1 MQVAKIKPVVTDIPR
16 GNYSRNGFG
25 TFPIR
30 EDWDIRNAAVQRVL
44 SILDGNKVEKDNDT
58 LAALSTVKGLFSR
71 IYVRDCW
78 DWFTVCKQLAY
89 PGHDLSKEISL
100 TLGNYRAA
108 ILGDDADR
116 QAELFSKLSELPVP
130 EMLEH
135 FIDLNVKG
143 KHPIDETEFAFILW
157 SQSKANEYFVGATT
171 RTIDNTLKFARERF
185 PENAPYGVVGAY
197 LVDDALEVRDILK
210 NEMEDLY
217 AYRGLY
223 RGELVDIRERVEGV
237 LQRHHQLRNSP
248 WDGAD
253 PELEVTVEQEMAL

>member
-1 MQVAKIKPVVTDIPR
+1 MAKIKPVVTDIPG
-16 GNYSRNGFG
+16 GNYSKYGFG

-30 EDWDIRNAAVQRVL
+30 EDWDVRNAAVQRVL
-44 SILDGNKVEKDNDT
+44 SILDGNTVEKDNDT

-71 IYVRDCW
+71 VYVRDCW
-78 DWFTVCKQLAY
+78 DWFTVCRQLAY

-100 TLGNYRAA
+100 ALGNYRAA
-108 ILGDDADR
+108 ILSDDAGR

-143 KHPIDETEFAFILW
+143 KHLIDEAGFAFILW

-171 RTIDNTLKFARERF
+171 RTIDNTLKFVRERF

-197 LVDDALEVRDILK
+197 LVDDALEVRDLLK

-223 RGELVDIRERVEGV
+223 RGELVDIRERVESV
-237 LQRHHQLRNSP
+237 IQRHHQLRNSP

-253 PELEVTVEQEMAL
+253 PELEETVEQEMAL

>member
-1 MQVAKIKPVVTDIPR
+1 MAKIKSVITDIPR

-30 EDWDIRNAAVQRVL
+30 EDWDVRNAAVQRVL
-44 SILDGNKVEKDNDT
+44 SILDGDKIEKDNDT

-78 DWFTVCKQLAY
+78 DWYTVSKQLAY

-108 ILGDDADR
+108 IIDGNTSR
-116 QAELFSKLSELPVP
+116 QAELFAKLTELPVP
-130 EMLEH
+130 DMLEH
-135 FIDLNVKG
+135 FIDLNVKN
-143 KHPIDETEFAFILW
+143 KHPIDETGFAYILW
-157 SQSKANEYFVGATT
+157 SQSKANEYFVGTTT
-171 RTIDNTLKFARERF
+171 RTIDGTLKFARERF
-185 PENAPYGVVGAY
+185 PDNAPYGVVGAY
-197 LVDDALEVRDILK
+197 LVDDAEEARELLKEELED
-210 NEMEDLY
+210 MY

-223 RGELVDIRERVEGV
+223 KGDFTEIRERVEDL
-237 LQRHHQLRNSP
+237 LQRTHQLRSSP

-253 PELEVTVEQEMAL
+253 PELEETLEQEMAL

>member
-1 MQVAKIKPVVTDIPR
+1 VAKIKPVVTDIPR

-30 EDWDIRNAAVQRVL
+30 EDWDVRNAAVQRVL
-44 SILDGNKVEKDNDT
+44 SILDGDKVEKDNDT

-100 TLGNYRAA
+100 TLGNYRSS
-108 ILGDDADR
+108 IIKDDAEG
-116 QAELFSKLSELPVP
+116 QAHHFAKLLELPVP
-130 EMLEH
+130 DMLEH
-135 FIDLNVKG
+135 FVELNVKG
-143 KHPIDETEFAFILW
+143 KHPIDEGGFAYILW

-197 LVDDALEVRDILK
+197 LVDDALEVREILK
-210 NEMEDLY
+210 AEMDDMY

-223 RGELVDIRERVEGV
+223 KGELVEIRERVEDA
-237 LQRHHQLRNSP
+237 LQRHNQLRTSP
-248 WDGAD
+248 WDGAE
-253 PELEVTVEQEMAL
+253 PEAVESATREMSL

>member
-1 MQVAKIKPVVTDIPR
+1 VAKIKPVVTDIPR

-30 EDWDIRNAAVQRVL
+30 EDWDVRNAAVQRVL
-44 SILDGNKVEKDNDT
+44 SILDGDKVEKDNDT

-71 IYVRDCW
+71 IYVRDRW

-108 ILGDDADR
+108 IISEDGDR
-116 QAELFSKLSELPVP
+116 QKLLFSKLIELPVP
-130 EMLEH
+130 DMLEH
-135 FIDLNVKG
+135 FVDLNVNG

-157 SQSKANEYFVGATT
+157 SQSKANEYFVGSTT

-197 LVDDALEVRDILK
+197 LVDDAEEVRGILK
-210 NEMEDLY
+210 AEMEDLY

-223 RGELVDIRERVEGV
+223 KGELVEIRERVEDV
-237 LQRHHQLRNSP
+237 LQRHNQLRSSP
-248 WDGAD
+248 WDGSD
-253 PELEVTVEQEMAL
+253 PELVETTEQEMVL